1 MPTQTQRD
9 KLVDELLR
17 RIKFVFGQNT
27 RIYAGDGGIWGAWG
41 RELPCFHYYEM
52 PDSRKLIG
60 NGLYDIILPIQL
72 EYFVKLTRKAGVFEE
87 GREKLQQIQA
97 AIELDERFNVFLN
110 VDSNTTT
117 IRTEEELCIGYEMRT
132 CEIAEILE
140 NTLGVG
146 LIYEFRY
153 TDKFLGYEQ
162 FRH

>member
-1 MPTQTQRD
+1 
-9 KLVDELLR
+9 
-17 RIKFVFGQNT
+17 
-27 RIYAGDGGIWGAWG
+27 
-41 RELPCFHYYEM
+41 M

-87 GREKLQQIQA
+87 GREKLQQVQA
-97 AIELDERFNVFLN
+97 AIELDERFTVYMN
-110 VDSNTTT
+110 VDNDSKT
-117 IRTEEELCIGYEMRT
+117 IKTDNELCVSYEMRT
-132 CEIAEILE
+132 CEIAEILD

-153 TDKFLGYEQ
+153 VDKFLGYEK

>member
-52 PDSRKLIG
+52 SDTRKLIG

-87 GREKLQQIQA
+87 GREKLQQVQA
-97 AIELDERFNVFLN
+97 AIELDERFTIHTN
-110 VDSNTTT
+110 VDNNSKAIKTNED
-117 IRTEEELCIGYEMRT
+117 ICVGYEMRT

-153 TDKFLGYEQ
+153 VDKFLGYEQ